1 MMQRMLGTALL
12 FLVVC
17 GSLMGQARI
26 QDLIEVEG
34 VQKNQISGIGLVTG
48 LNNTGDSQPAARAL
62 ARTFA
67 RRMGINL
74 PPGGLS
80 TSNMAVVIVTASLPP
95 FVRPGSRIDVT
106 ISSFGDAESLRG
118 GELMQ
123 TQLTGPD
130 RRTVYALAQ
139 GALIV
144 GGVTARGSSGS
155 KATINHPT
163 VGQIANGAE
172 VVKEVTQRFFGSD
185 GRMRLLLR
193 KTSYQTAKNLA
204 DAINELHAQSARPI
218 DGRTVEVRV
227 PTIFEKNPVGFLSAI
242 GDLRIKSTV
251 PGKVVISERHGIV
264 VAGAEVLVN
273 PVAISQS
280 NLSITVNETPEVS
293 QPAPFTESS
302 ETVIVPRS
310 DIQIEKQ
317 GIKPYMFTRPV
328 TVGDLAAALNDLG
341 VAPDELITIFT
352 MLDGLG
358 AIQGEVL
365 IK

>member
-1 MMQRMLGTALL
+1 MTA
-12 FLVVC
+12 
-17 GSLMGQARI
+17 
-26 QDLIEVEG
+26 DLP
-34 VQKNQISGIGLVTG
+34 S
-48 LNNTGDSQPAARAL
+48 
-62 ARTFA
+62 FA
-67 RRMGINL
+67 R
-74 PPGGLS
+74 PG
-80 TSNMAVVIVTASLPP
+80 ARV
-95 FVRPGSRIDVT
+95 DVT

-123 TQLTGPD
+123 TQLSGPD

-144 GGVTARGSSGS
+144 GGVTAKGASGS

-163 VGQIANGAE
+163 VGRISGGAE
-172 VVKEVTQRFFGSD
+172 VVKDVPQKFFGED
-185 GRMRLLLR
+185 GKMRLLLR
-193 KTSYQTAKNLA
+193 RTSYETSKNLA
-204 DAINELHAQSARPI
+204 DAINGLHPRAARTV
-218 DGRTVEVRV
+218 DGRVVEVTV
-227 PTIFEKNPVGFLSAI
+227 PEAFQKNPVGFLSSI
-242 GDLRIKSTV
+242 GNLRIKAET
-251 PGKVVISERHGIV
+251 PGRVVISERYGIV

-293 QPAPFTESS
+293 QPEPFS
-302 ETVIVPRS
+302 EKGQTVIVPRS
-310 DIQIEKQ
+310 DIHIEKK
-317 GIKPYMFTRPV
+317 GIKPYMFNRPV

-358 AIQGEVL
+358 AIQGEVQ